1 MRVKPGRDGRAKKGL
16 LLVSLSQFIV
26 DQTAN
31 GVAGDSRLRLMTI
44 VWLRW
49 IAVLGQLAAV
59 LAIWLVMQF
68 PMPVGYCLGIV
79 ALSAWV
85 NVALAV
91 KYPARHRLSVGAATA
106 LLAYDLLQLSA
117 LLYLTGGIQNPFAL
131 LLLAPVT
138 VSAATLPVIST
149 IALGLIALVS
159 AYLLVYHYWPLP
171 WYQGMRYEMPLPYKI
186 GVLSAIGAGVVFI
199 AFYVWRLAKEADLMS
214 QALAATEQILAREQK
229 LHALDGLAAAAA
241 HELGTPL
248 STIVL
253 VTSELARDLKGTPHV
268 DDVELLRDQAVRCRE
283 ILQKL
288 TRTPGEQDAWYA
300 RLTIRELVDEA
311 SQPYRSGP
319 VVVVVDGGPD
329 TLASGTGVLEPVML
343 RRPGM
348 IYGLGNIIENAVDF
362 AQTTVEIRARWSQTA
377 VTITIVDDG
386 PGFAPELIETL
397 GEPYV
402 STRRQNALQKEGKA
416 GGLGLGFFIAK
427 TLLERSGAV
436 LALENRPEPEQGAV
450 VTITWPRD
458 TFERQDTNLTA

>member
-1 MRVKPGRDGRAKKGL
+1 MVKPDLFPG
-16 LLVSLSQFIV
+16 
-26 DQTAN
+26 N
-31 GVAGDSRLRLMTI
+31 VASRLRLMTI

-59 LAIWLVMQF
+59 LVIWLVMQF
-68 PMPVGYCLGIV
+68 PMPVGYCLAFI

-91 KYPARHRLSVGAATA
+91 KYPARHRLSVRSATA
-106 LLAYDLLQLSA
+106 LLAYDVLQLSA

-131 LLLAPVT
+131 LLMAPVT
-138 VSAATLPVIST
+138 VSAATLPVAST
-149 IALGLIALVS
+149 LLLGLLALTSTLLIA
-159 AYLLVYHYWPLP
+159 YDYWPLP

-186 GVLSAIGAGVVFI
+186 GLFSAIGAGMVFI
-199 AFYVWRLAKEADLMS
+199 AFYVWRLAKEAELMS

-253 VTSELARDLKGTPHV
+253 VTTELARDLKNTPQV
-268 DDVELLRDQAVRCRE
+268 EDVELLRDQAIRCRE

-288 TRTPGEQDAWYA
+288 TRTPGEQDTWYA
-300 RLTIRELVDEA
+300 RLTVRELVDEA
-311 SQPYRSGP
+311 SQPYLGGV
-319 VVVVVDGGPD
+319 VVVVVDAGPD
-329 TLASGTGVLEPVML
+329 SIASGAGVLEPVML

-362 AQTTVEIRARWSQTA
+362 ARSKVEVGAYWSQSA

-397 GEPYV
+397 GEPYI
-402 STRRQNALQKEGKA
+402 STRRQNDMQKESKA

-427 TLLERSGAV
+427 TLLERSGAAI
-436 LALENRPEPEQGAV
+436 ALENRPEPDRGAM
-450 VTITWPRD
+450 VTITWPRHS
-458 TFERQDTNLTA
+458 FERQDSNATA

>member
-1 MRVKPGRDGRAKKGL
+1 MDMASR
-16 LLVSLSQFIV
+16 
-26 DQTAN
+26 T
-31 GVAGDSRLRLMTI
+31 DSRLRLATI

-59 LAIWLVMQF
+59 LVIWLVMQF
-68 PMPVGYCLGIV
+68 PIPVGYVLGFV

-85 NVALAV
+85 NVALSV
-91 KYPARHRLSVGAATA
+91 KYPARHRLSVRAATA
-106 LLAYDLLQLSA
+106 LLAYDIVQLA
-117 LLYLTGGIQNPFAL
+117 VLLYMTGGIQNPFAV

-138 VSAATLPVIST
+138 VSAATLPVAST
-149 IALGLIALVS
+149 VSLGFIALVA
-159 AYLLVYHYWPLP
+159 AYLLVYNYWPLP
-171 WYQGMRYEMPLPYKI
+171 WYQGMRYEMPLPYKM
-186 GVLSAIGAGVVFI
+186 GVLSAIGAGMVFI
-199 AFYVWRLAKEADLMS
+199 AYYVWRLAKEAELMS

-253 VTSELARDLKGTPHV
+253 VTSELARDLKDSAHAE
-268 DDVELLRDQAVRCRE
+268 DVALLRDQAVRCRE

-288 TRTPGEQDAWYA
+288 TRAPGEQDAWYA

-311 SQPYRSGP
+311 SQPYRAGP
-319 VVVVVDGGPD
+319 VVVVVDAAPD

-348 IYGLGNIIENAVDF
+348 IYGLGNIIENAADF
-362 AQTTVEIRARWSQTA
+362 ARSKVEIAARWSQTA
-377 VTITIVDDG
+377 VTITIADDG

-402 STRRQNALQKEGKA
+402 STRRQNALKKEGKA

-427 TLLERSGAV
+427 TLLERSGAT
-436 LALENRPEPEQGAV
+436 LALENRQEPDQGAV
-450 VTITWPRD
+450 VTISWPRD
-458 TFERQDTNLTA
+458 SFERQDANTTA

>member
-1 MRVKPGRDGRAKKGL
+1 VP
-16 LLVSLSQFIV
+16 SSQLRILKSDLF
-26 DQTAN
+26 A
-31 GVAGDSRLRLMTI
+31 AGAIASRLRLLTI

-59 LAIWLVMQF
+59 LVIWLVMQF
-68 PMPVGYCLGIV
+68 PMPVGYCLGLV

-85 NVALAV
+85 NVALTV
-91 KYPARHRLSVGAATA
+91 KYPARHRLSVRLATA

-138 VSAATLPVIST
+138 VSAATLPVVST
-149 IALGLIALVS
+149 VLLGLIALTS
-159 AYLLVYHYWPLP
+159 TFLLVYDYWPLP

-186 GVLSAIGAGVVFI
+186 GLLSAIGAGMVFI
-199 AFYVWRLAKEADLMS
+199 AFYVWRLANEAELMS

-253 VTSELARDLKGTPHV
+253 VTTELTRDLKGTPHV
-268 DDVELLRDQAVRCRE
+268 EDVELLRDQAIRCRE

-300 RLTIRELVDEA
+300 RLTVGELVDEA

-319 VVVVVDGGPD
+319 VVVVVNAGPD
-329 TLASGTGVLEPVML
+329 TLALGSGVLEPVML

-362 AQTTVEIRARWSQTA
+362 AGSKVEVDALWSHTT
-377 VTITIVDDG
+377 VTITIADDG

-402 STRRQNALQKEGKA
+402 STRRQNALRKEGKA

-436 LALENRPEPEQGAV
+436 ISLENKPEPARGAM
-450 VTITWPRD
+450 VTISWPRHS
-458 TFERQDTNLTA
+458 FERQDANATA

>member
-1 MRVKPGRDGRAKKGL
+1 MP
-16 LLVSLSQFIV
+16 SSQLRILKSDLF
-26 DQTAN
+26 A
-31 GVAGDSRLRLMTI
+31 AGAIASRLRLLTI

-59 LAIWLVMQF
+59 LVIWLVMQF
-68 PMPVGYCLGIV
+68 PMPVGYCLGLV

-85 NVALAV
+85 NVALTV
-91 KYPARHRLSVGAATA
+91 KYPARHRLSVRLATA

-138 VSAATLPVIST
+138 VSAATLPVVST
-149 IALGLIALVS
+149 VLLGLIALTS
-159 AYLLVYHYWPLP
+159 TFLLVYDYWPLP

-186 GVLSAIGAGVVFI
+186 GLLSAIGAGMVFI
-199 AFYVWRLAKEADLMS
+199 AFYVWRLANEAELMS

-253 VTSELARDLKGTPHV
+253 VTTELTRDLKGTPHV
-268 DDVELLRDQAVRCRE
+268 EDVELLRDQAIRCRE

-300 RLTIRELVDEA
+300 RLTVGELVDEA

-319 VVVVVDGGPD
+319 VVVVVNAGPD
-329 TLASGTGVLEPVML
+329 TLALGSGVLEPVML

-362 AQTTVEIRARWSQTA
+362 AGSKVEVDALWSHTT
-377 VTITIVDDG
+377 VTITIADDG

-402 STRRQNALQKEGKA
+402 STRRQNALRKEGKA

-436 LALENRPEPEQGAV
+436 ISLENKPEPARGAM
-450 VTITWPRD
+450 VTISWPRHS
-458 TFERQDTNLTA
+458 FERQDANATA